1 MSVNSKT
8 TTVITYG
15 TFDMFH
21 KGHLRLL
28 QRAKELGD
36 YLIVGV
42 TEENYDRSRGKLNV
56 VESTEKRVQAV
67 EEIDF
72 VDKVIIEK
80 HKKQKAEDMVKYD
93 VDIFAIGDDW
103 EGTFDYLNEYTHV
116 EYLPRT
122 KGISSTMLR
131 RDSQDLIK
139 LGIVGLGRDTS
150 AFIEEAKHVPNLK
163 VNRIYSP
170 DYDAVKQFT
179 RDSDSIRYGHDNYDD
194 FLDTSIVAVYI
205 DTALEEHYPLIK
217 KALLA
222 KKHVLCENP
231 LALHKRELRELLAL
245 AKKEKVLLL
254 SALKTAFLPA
264 FNQLLAELDRGIIGD
279 IKEVRATRTSLYKE
293 KDYPDTFMAQGAT
306 NILSSYPSLL
316 VNKVLGESKDIT
328 FFDQGTEGYDVSNLI
343 VSKHKGGAIG
353 ISNVATGIK
362 SEGDAV
368 ISGTKGY
375 VYIPSPWWL
384 TRQFH
389 VRFEDQNKSHTFK
402 YEFDGVGLRY
412 MIAEFVSLIQRGERK
427 SSMLT
432 PRDMISI
439 NRVLLEYNERKY
451 KELEDMEKLEEL
463 EKMAV

>member
-1 MSVNSKT
+1 MGSSINTKK
-8 TTVITYG
+8 TVITYG

-28 QRAKELGD
+28 ERAKELGD

-42 TEENYDRSRGKLNV
+42 TGENYDRSRGKLNV
-56 VESTEKRVQAV
+56 IENTETRMQAI
-67 EEIDF
+67 EALDF

-80 HKKQKAEDMVKYD
+80 HKKQKAKDMVKYD
-93 VDIFAIGDDW
+93 VDVFAIGDDW

-116 EYLPRT
+116 EYLTRT
-122 KGISSTMLR
+122 KGISSTLLR
-131 RDSQDLIK
+131 KDNFDSIK
-139 LGIVGLGRDTS
+139 LGIVGLGRDTE
-150 AFIEEAKHVPNLK
+150 AFIDEARHVPNLK
-163 VNRIYSP
+163 INRIYSSDLP
-170 DYDAVKQFT
+170 ALKDFT
-179 RDSDSIRYGHDNYDD
+179 QKSESIRYGHDNYDE
-194 FLDTSIVAVYI
+194 FLDTSIIAVYI

-217 KALLA
+217 RALMA

-231 LALHKRELRELLAL
+231 LALHKSELIELLSL

-254 SALKTAFLPA
+254 SALNTAFLPA
-264 FNQLLAELDRGIIGD
+264 FNQLLTELDKGIIGD
-279 IKEVRATRTSLYKE
+279 VKEVRATRTSLYKE

-316 VNKVLGESKDIT
+316 VNKILGESKDIT

-343 VSKHKGGAIG
+343 ISKHKGGAIG

-375 VYIPSPWWL
+375 VYIPSPWWV

-389 VRFEDQNKSHTFK
+389 VRFEDERKSQTFT
-402 YEFDGVGLRY
+402 YEFDGCGLRY
-412 MIAEFVSLIQRGERK
+412 MIAEFASLIQRNERK
-427 SSMLT
+427 SNMLT
-432 PRDMISI
+432 PKNMISI
-439 NRVLLEYNERKY
+439 NRVLLEYNERKI
-451 KELEDMEKLEEL
+451 KEMEQTQNDL
-463 EKMAV
+463 

>member
-1 MSVNSKT
+1 
-8 TTVITYG
+8 
-15 TFDMFH
+15 MFH
-21 KGHLRLL
+21 QGHLRLL
-28 QRAKELGD
+28 KRAKALGD

-42 TEENYDRSRGKLNV
+42 TDENYDRSRGKLNV
-56 VESTEKRVQAV
+56 IESTETRKQAI
-67 EEIDF
+67 EALDF

-80 HKKQKAEDMVKYD
+80 HKKQKAKDMVKYD

-122 KGISSTMLR
+122 KGISSTELR
-131 RDSQDLIK
+131 RDNFDLIK
-139 LGIVGLGRDTS
+139 LGIVGLGRDTT
-150 AFIEEAKHVPNLK
+150 AFINEAQHVPNLK
-163 VNRIYSP
+163 INRIYSP
-170 DYDAVKQFT
+170 DLPALKQFT
-179 RDSDSIRYGHDNYDD
+179 KESEFIRYGHDNYDE

-205 DTALEEHYPLIK
+205 DTALEEHYKLIK

-231 LALHKRELRELLAL
+231 LALHKSELVELLSL
-245 AKKEKVLLL
+245 AKKENVLLI
-254 SALKTAFLPA
+254 SALYTAFLPA
-264 FNQLLAELDRGIIGD
+264 FNQLLTELDKGIIGD
-279 IKEVRATRTSLYKE
+279 IKEVRATRTTLYKE

-343 VSKHKGGAIG
+343 ISKHKGGAIG

-375 VYIPSPWWL
+375 VYIPEPWWV
-384 TRQFH
+384 TKKFH
-389 VRFEDQNKSHTFK
+389 VRFEDEHKSQTYS
-402 YEFDGVGLRY
+402 YEFEGCGLRY
-412 MIAEFVSLIQRGERK
+412 MIAEFASLIHRGERK
-427 SSMLT
+427 SDMLK
-432 PRDMISI
+432 PKDMIRI
-439 NRVLLEYNERKY
+439 NRVLLEYNERKL
-451 KELEDMEKLEEL
+451 KELEKTQNDF
-463 EKMAV
+463 